1 MTDPST
7 VDLQAELAAARE
19 ELAASIAE
27 LKAQASPGAI
37 TERGKRAVTGFFTTA
52 DGGVNVK
59 RVAIVGGI
67 VAGIVVIKILRR
79 R

>member
-1 MTDPST
+1 MTDT
-7 VDLQAELAAARE
+7 HIVDLQAELAAARE

-27 LKAQASPGAI
+27 LKAQATPGAMV
-37 TERGKRAVTGFFTTA
+37 ERGKRAVTGFFATPE
-52 DGGVNVK
+52 GGVNVK

-67 VAGIVVIKILRR
+67 VVGVVAIKILRR

>member
-19 ELAASIAE
+19 ELAASIAQ

-37 TERGKRAVTGFFTTA
+37 AERGRRAVAGLFMA
-52 DGGVNVK
+52 DDGSVNVK

-67 VAGIVVIKILRR
+67 VVGIVAIKLVRR

>member
-1 MTDPST
+1 MSEPST
-7 VDLQAELAAARE
+7 VELQAELAAARE

-27 LKAQASPGAI
+27 LKAQTSPIAI
-37 TERGKRAVTGFFTTA
+37 AARGRRAVTGFFTTPE
-52 DGGVNVK
+52 GSVNVK

-67 VAGIVVIKILRR
+67 VAGVVVIKLLRR

>member
-1 MTDPST
+1 MTDPSL

-27 LKAQASPGAI
+27 LKAQAAPAAI
-37 TERGKRAVTGFFTTA
+37 AERGKRAVVGFFTTD
-52 DGGVNVK
+52 DGGVDIK
-59 RVAIVGGI
+59 HVAIVGGI
-67 VAGIVVIKILRR
+67 VVGIVALRLLRR

>member
-1 MTDPST
+1 MTDPSL

-27 LKAQASPGAI
+27 LKAQAAPAAI
-37 TERGKRAVTGFFTTA
+37 AERGRQAVTGFFTTD

-67 VAGIVVIKILRR
+67 VVGIVAIKLLRR

>member
-1 MTDPST
+1 MTEPSI

-27 LKAQASPGAI
+27 LKAQAAPAAI
-37 TERGKRAVTGFFTTA
+37 VERGKRAVTGFFTT
-52 DGGVNVK
+52 DEGGVNVK
-59 RVAIVGGI
+59 RVAIVGGVVVGI
-67 VAGIVVIKILRR
+67 VAIKILRR

>member
-1 MTDPST
+1 VTDPST

-19 ELAASIAE
+19 ELAASIAQ

-37 TERGKRAVTGFFTTA
+37 AERGRRAVTGFFTTD
-52 DGGVNVK
+52 DGSVNVK

-67 VAGIVVIKILRR
+67 VVGIVAIKLVRR

>member
-27 LKAQASPGAI
+27 LKAQASPAAI
-37 TERGKRAVTGFFTTA
+37 AQRAQRAVTGFFVTDA
-52 DGGVNVK
+52 GGVNVK

-67 VAGIVVIKILRR
+67 VVGVVAIKLLRR

>member
-37 TERGKRAVTGFFTTA
+37 AERGKRAVTGFFTTA

>member
-1 MTDPST
+1 MTEPST

-27 LKAQASPGAI
+27 LKAQASPAAI
-37 TERGKRAVTGFFTTA
+37 AQRAQRAAVGYFTTPQ
-52 DGGVNVK
+52 GGVNVK
-59 RVAIVGGI
+59 RVAVVGGI
-67 VAGIVVIKILRR
+67 VVAVVTIKLLRR

>member
-37 TERGKRAVTGFFTTA
+37 AERGKRAVTGFFTTA

-67 VAGIVVIKILRR
+67 VAGIVAIKILRR

>member
-1 MTDPST
+1 VNEPSI
-7 VDLQAELAAARE
+7 VDRQTELAAARE

-27 LKAQASPGAI
+27 LKAQAAPAAI
-37 TERGKRAVTGFFTTA
+37 AERGKRAVTGFFTTD

-67 VAGIVVIKILRR
+67 VVGIVAIKILRR

>member
-1 MTDPST
+1 MTDSSI

-19 ELAASIAE
+19 ELAASIAA
-27 LKAQASPGAI
+27 LKAQTTPGAI
-37 TERGKRAVTGFFTTA
+37 AERGKRAVTGFFTTN

-59 RVAIVGGI
+59 RVAIVGTIVVGI
-67 VAGIVVIKILRR
+67 VAIKLLRR

>member
-1 MTDPST
+1 VSDPST

-27 LKAQASPGAI
+27 LKAQTSPAAI
-37 TERGKRAVTGFFTTA
+37 AQRGQRAVTGFFTTPE
-52 DGGVNVK
+52 GGVNVK

-67 VAGIVVIKILRR
+67 VVGVVAIKLLRR

>member
-1 MTDPST
+1 MTDPSI

-27 LKAQASPGAI
+27 LKAQASPAAI
-37 TERGKRAVTGFFTTA
+37 AQRGGRAVTGIFTTSE
-52 DGGVNVK
+52 GGVNVK

-67 VAGIVVIKILRR
+67 VVGIVAIKILRR

>member
-1 MTDPST
+1 MSDPST

-27 LKAQASPGAI
+27 LKAQTNPAVIAQ
-37 TERGKRAVTGFFTTA
+37 RGKRAVTGFFTTSE
-52 DGGVNVK
+52 GGVNVK

-67 VAGIVVIKILRR
+67 VLGVVAIKLLRR

>member
-1 MTDPST
+1 VSEPST

-27 LKAQASPGAI
+27 LKAQTSPAAI
-37 TERGKRAVTGFFTTA
+37 ARRGQRAVTGFFTTA
-52 DGGVNVK
+52 EGGVNVK
-59 RVAIVGGI
+59 RAAIVGGI
-67 VAGIVVIKILRR
+67 VVGVVAIKLLRR

>member
-1 MTDPST
+1 M
-7 VDLQAELAAARE
+7 VDLQAQLAAARE

-37 TERGKRAVTGFFTTA
+37 AERGRRAVTGFFTTPE
-52 DGGVNVK
+52 GGLNVK
-59 RVAIVGGI
+59 RAAIVGGI
-67 VAGIVVIKILRR
+67 VVGVVAIKLLRR

>member
-1 MTDPST
+1 MTDSSI

-19 ELAASIAE
+19 ELAASIAA
-27 LKAQASPGAI
+27 LKAQTTTGAI
-37 TERGKRAVTGFFTTA
+37 AERGKRAVTGFFTTD

-59 RVAIVGGI
+59 RVAIVGTIVVGI
-67 VAGIVVIKILRR
+67 VAIKLLRR

>member
-1 MTDPST
+1 VSESST

-27 LKAQASPGAI
+27 LKAQTSPVAI
-37 TERGKRAVTGFFTTA
+37 AARGKRAVTGFFTTPE
-52 DGGVNVK
+52 GGVNVK
-59 RVAIVGGI
+59 RAAIVGGI
-67 VAGIVVIKILRR
+67 VAGVVVIKLLRR

>member
-1 MTDPST
+1 VTEPSI
-7 VDLQAELAAARE
+7 VDRQAELAAARE

-27 LKAQASPGAI
+27 LKAQATPAAI
-37 TERGKRAVTGFFTTA
+37 AERGKRAVAGFFTT
-52 DGGVNVK
+52 DEGGVNVK

-67 VAGIVVIKILRR
+67 VVGIVAIKLLRR

>member
-37 TERGKRAVTGFFTTA
+37 AERGKRAVTGFFSTA

-67 VAGIVVIKILRR
+67 VAGIVAIKILRR